1 MANPEHIQ
9 WLLEGV
15 DAWNARR
22 RADPFFEP
30 NLSGE
35 NLHQHFRDSG
45 KLLPNGRIPL
55 SSYNL
60 NWSDFQ
66 KSRIVAADLDNAD
79 LVAANLNDTV
89 LHDSNL
95 AGARLDGADL
105 TFANLDRANLAGARL
120 PNVDL
125 TRANLVRADLRDAN
139 LTKAVLFETE
149 LRRADLTGANLSLA
163 KPWEAVLYPV
173 ASHYPEMGL
182 PSKLVE
188 SIDALLSIVRD
199 LKKEYQRLWLDVRF
213 YFRGEPCTKWE
224 LRPSVMRVQSD
235 ALREYEGNMLVEMAR
250 RRPEEFNAM
259 PSALAQWVMARHH
272 LLMTR
277 FLDITQNPLVAL
289 FNACWDDHSGKDAN
303 EDQTPGRLYV
313 FAVPTTLVKSF
324 NSDTISVIA
333 NFAKLTL
340 DDQNL
345 ILGDDDLS
353 NPEIIE
359 HQPSQYQEA
368 MNRLYHLIRAEKPHF
383 AEKIDIRDL
392 YKVFVVEPQHSLER
406 IRAQSGAFLVSAF
419 HERLESAEVWRK
431 VKGIPV
437 HHNYALEVPVDCKAG
452 LMEDL
457 ALLNITQET
466 LFPGLDSSAAAI
478 TRHYSGG
485 G

>member
-1 MANPEHIQ
+1 LANPKHIQ

-15 DAWNARR
+15 EKWNARR
-22 RADPFFEP
+22 INTPFAP
-30 NLSGE
+30 DLSGVD
-35 NLHQHFRDSG
+35 LYQHFRESEN
-45 KLLPNGRIPL
+45 LLPNGRIPL
-55 SSYNL
+55 SGYDLSR
-60 NWSDFQ
+60 SDIQ
-66 KSRIVAADLDNAD
+66 KSCIFSADLDNAN
-79 LVAANLNDTV
+79 LIAANLRDAD
-89 LHDSNL
+89 LGHSNL
-95 AGARLDGADL
+95 AGARLAG
-105 TFANLDRANLAGARL
+105 ANLTRANISFANLAGARL
-120 PNVDL
+120 QNVNF
-125 TRANLVRADLRDAN
+125 TRANLNHADLRKSN

-182 PSKLVE
+182 PNKLVE
-188 SIDALLSIVRD
+188 SIDALLSIVRY
-199 LKKEYQRLWLDVRF
+199 LKKEYQRLQLDVRF
-213 YFRGEPCTKWE
+213 YFRGEPNTKWE
-224 LRPSVMRVQSD
+224 LRPSVMRVRPD
-235 ALREYEGNMLVEMAR
+235 DLREYEGKMLVEMAT

-272 LLMTR
+272 LLRTR

-289 FNACWDDHSGKDAN
+289 FNACWDDSSGKDTN

-333 NFAKLTL
+333 NFAKLTR
-340 DDQNL
+340 DDQKL
-345 ILGDDDLS
+345 ILGSDAES
-353 NPEIIE
+353 IAEIIPY
-359 HQPSQYQEA
+359 QPNRYQEA

-437 HHNYALEVPVDCKAG
+437 HHNYALKVPVDCKAG
-452 LMEDL
+452 LIQDL